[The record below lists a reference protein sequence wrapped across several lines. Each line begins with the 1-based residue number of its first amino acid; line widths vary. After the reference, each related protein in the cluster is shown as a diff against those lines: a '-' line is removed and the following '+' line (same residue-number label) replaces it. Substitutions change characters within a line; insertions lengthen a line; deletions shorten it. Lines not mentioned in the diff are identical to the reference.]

1 MCSSH
6 VPSLNL
12 FVIIPGQLIS
22 STSEFIVNRA
32 ELFDVALLAFACTT
46 TVSCSSHSSSC
57 TSKRSS
63 SSNLLSPTNTSE
75 PNSGIMLISSTVTK
89 MSCSILALRFTPHLQ
104 QEVYQFTCNHHPH
117 DETWS
122 PDIRINALSSE
133 VKSNL
138 DLLTFPVLMSICTI
152 LNWSAMHTLM

>member
-12 FVIIPGQLIS
+12 FVIIQVQLIS

-57 TSKRSS
+57 TCKRSS

-104 QEVYQFTCNHHPH
+104 LVHDAFAHNLLSSHGSPTC
-117 DETWS
+117 
-122 PDIRINALSSE
+122 RINSTHLSCY
-133 VKSNL
+133 V
-138 DLLTFPVLMSICTI
+138 
-152 LNWSAMHTLM
+152 